1 MFNLRSRTTLASAAF
16 LAFAATHAQATG
28 KTGEA
33 VLEITAKIDNV
44 QRSNYGKNS
53 FRILNSG
60 SKDISSFRL
69 DVSKALYPDSVFDP
83 EGLAGDSVA
92 KALQIDE
99 DQDTGI
105 VVPQGISPE
114 VYLGDGGDKGFD
126 AIQLK
131 FKKGG
136 FNPGESIGFSIDMD
150 PNSIAGTK
158 KKPLDD
164 GTLPWWDV
172 GGVSGA
178 ELIGSRFTVTFDD
191 GSMASGQLFGTATQ
205 AGAHGIAS
213 QNPREAKVD
222 LKVNRLSPGEVG
234 TYTSGGPRIR
244 VNGKIGTVARV
255 IVSKGIIQPVSPYD
269 DKLKRQLEA
278 LSKKDFPVNNAA
290 EFLTVDV
297 ELTGEAIDISDRFDF
312 AKVARFDFEADPKK
326 PLSMDEGKLPLG
338 IVAAIVDPGQNHLP
352 LGPVTKPIYLR
363 YD

>member
-1 MFNLRSRTTLASAAF
+1 MLHLRSRTPIASAALF
-16 LAFAATHAQATG
+16 AFAATDAQATE
-28 KTGEA
+28 KIGEA
-33 VLEITAKIDNV
+33 LLEITAKVDKV
-44 QRSNYGKNS
+44 QRSNFSKNS
-53 FRILNSG
+53 FRILNTG
-60 SKDISSFRL
+60 TKDISSFHL
-69 DVSKALYPDSVFDP
+69 DVSEALYPDSVFDP

-114 VYLGDGGDKGFD
+114 VYLGDGGAKGFD
-126 AIQLK
+126 AIQLR

-136 FNPGESIGFSIDMD
+136 FNPGESIGFSVDMD

-164 GTLPWWDV
+164 GTVPWWDV

-178 ELIGSRFTVTFDD
+178 ELIGSRFTVTFED
-191 GSMASGQLFGTATQ
+191 GSKASGQLFGTATQ
-205 AGAHGIAS
+205 AGSHGIAS
-213 QNPREAKVD
+213 QDPREARVD
-222 LKVNRLSPGEVG
+222 LTVNQLSPGEVG
-234 TYTSGGPRIR
+234 TYTSGGPEIR
-244 VNGKIGTVARV
+244 VNGRKGAIARV

-278 LSKKDFPVNNAA
+278 LGKQAFPVNNAA
-290 EFLTVDV
+290 EFLTIDV

-312 AKVARFDFEADPKK
+312 TKVAKFDFKADPDK
-326 PLSMDEGKLPLG
+326 PLSMDEDKLPLG
-338 IVAAIVDPGQNHLP
+338 IVAAIVYPEQNHLP